1 MCSVFSYLNE
11 YTLFSSL
18 IIFTLYSILI
28 LNSCSLTKI
37 YIFIFDSMLVF
48 FLWLAD
54 GDKPTKGSQNKL
66 GSAGL
71 ALHYA
76 NIISHKG
83 FIRWKK
89 ATHYG
94 KASDLITLLF
104 FFLIFRNLFHLL
116 WIFSL
121 GCSICGHFLSSM

>member
-1 MCSVFSYLNE
+1 MLQLLYGFLYLYSLCIASKCRTYIHDFFLLGCLSSILLLLNVKVFIYCIWQTKSGNE
-11 YTLFSSL
+11 DDLFCL
-18 IIFTLYSILI
+18 IIQMRL
-28 LNSCSLTKI
+28 
-37 YIFIFDSMLVF
+37 
-48 FLWLAD
+48 
-54 GDKPTKGSQNKL
+54 
-66 GSAGL
+66 
-71 ALHYA
+71 
-76 NIISHKG
+76 HKG

-121 GCSICGHFLSSM
+121 GCSICGHFLSWM